1 MTDGVS
7 TDHVMLCVTMK
18 ETGLRKTDRQTD
30 GIESTADSIQILYR
44 MPPGQAVPI
53 WYLYT
58 EWQTVTGNILDVLR
72 MQVRIMRFCF
82 DK

>member
-7 TDHVMLCVTMK
+7 TDHVMLCVTVK
-18 ETGLRKTDRQTD
+18 ETGLRKTDKQTD
-30 GIESTADSIQILYR
+30 GIKSTGRFYTVENR
-44 MPPGQAVPI
+44 MPPGQAMPI